1 MNTITIKMN
10 NAAVEPKV
18 ESNTPWYERV
28 YATVASTVDNTV
40 DAFDAVMEKRE
51 RLNIAREVTREQRRA
66 AMIARVSR
74 EVEQTFADMGFNIK
88 FED

>member
-1 MNTITIKMN
+1 
-10 NAAVEPKV
+10 
-18 ESNTPWYERV
+18 
-28 YATVASTVDNTV
+28 VASTVDDTV